1 MLLYVDDILLAS
13 YDKDEIRKVKADLGV
28 EFEMKDLGLAK
39 MILGMDIVRDRNKGI
54 LFLSQE

>member
-39 MILGMDIVRDRNKGI
+39 MILGMDIVRYRNKGI